1 MNYSALIQNRKSVRA
16 FTDKYVSFEDMDKI
30 KAYHSKSVRR
40 LLSDVNTE
48 LRLFGLDS
56 QAALEGAAGY
66 QNFMV
71 GSPQYLVLL
80 SEKHPHAAENAG
92 FIMEDLILKLS
103 DMGLDSC
110 WLTFHDSEHVK
121 AALEIDS
128 EMDVVAMAAFGYGA
142 KTSKRLRWNVL
153 SMSNVDAN
161 AQRQYFQP
169 KLSVRDLVHLNAWG
183 NHTGAEEHI
192 GFYDDMLWEAF
203 YAASL
208 APSYLNRQPYGFLIH
223 DGRITL
229 VQKPD
234 SQTHAIDTKLNLG
247 IVLLHFSAVAS
258 QWTGNI
264 SWQFEDISVPS
275 LPDGHRAVAS
285 VVL

>member
-1 MNYSALIQNRKSVRA
+1 
-16 FTDKYVSFEDMDKI
+16 
-30 KAYHSKSVRR
+30 
-40 LLSDVNTE
+40 
-48 LRLFGLDS
+48 
-56 QAALEGAAGY
+56 
-66 QNFMV
+66 
-71 GSPQYLVLL
+71 
-80 SEKHPHAAENAG
+80 
-92 FIMEDLILKLS
+92 MEDLILKLS

-169 KLSVRDLVHLNAWG
+169 KLSVRNLVHLNAWG

-234 SQTHAIDTKLNLG
+234 MGQKVDGFTDDIIATGIWTNEAWGEYTACIEVATDNCILIGLTDGRSFVVSRRDNEETQKVFMELQTYI
-247 IVLLHFSAVAS
+247 
-258 QWTGNI
+258 Q
-264 SWQFEDISVPS
+264 
-275 LPDGHRAVAS
+275 
-285 VVL
+285 

>member
-1 MNYSALIQNRKSVRA
+1 
-16 FTDKYVSFEDMDKI
+16 
-30 KAYHSKSVRR
+30 
-40 LLSDVNTE
+40 
-48 LRLFGLDS
+48 
-56 QAALEGAAGY
+56 
-66 QNFMV
+66 
-71 GSPQYLVLL
+71 
-80 SEKHPHAAENAG
+80 
-92 FIMEDLILKLS
+92 
-103 DMGLDSC
+103 
-110 WLTFHDSEHVK
+110 VK